1 MKKFTFR
8 SLLAIAAAG
17 VLFTACKDEN
27 DDGNTSKTT
36 YEFSVKAEDNPIS
49 APADGKTYTILV
61 TSTKTAQAGTSAV
74 AYEVVSSP
82 EWAPAELEQTA
93 LAITVAKNSST
104 AAREPGKVV
113 LKQDES
119 DKTLE
124 ITVNQAGFSNSMLLD
139 ATYSTDRCKVL
150 VIEPTITGF
159 DQNPVYKWT
168 VKGPDDA
175 EATEAGTDK
184 TLSFIQLET
193 GDYIVSLTVTDDSG
207 ITETKSATVTVATEA
222 TAYSPYIS
230 EVLEYNPAVFDTRIA
245 QSGISPTDTK
255 TAALQKVSDKIVN
268 KDFAEMTQVGAHLG
282 TLGGY
287 IVFRFDHTVMNVP
300 GYCDFRIG
308 SGIGASARPTPG
320 IVYVAFDKN
329 GNGKP
334 DDDEWY
340 ELAGSEYGKTST
352 RTNVKI
358 VYNRPTSFPTS
369 YPGSDVENYV
379 SWTINDKETEGVNLS
394 MMMFMWNG
402 VPQWPYWLREGDEG
416 ATLTFTNL
424 VQLPSNITV
433 SNGTPSSATFYQY
446 GYACNSNPKNEA
458 KSSFDI
464 DWAVD
469 KEGNKVN
476 LPGVDFV
483 KVQTGS
489 LQLVGNYGVSGTII
503 NSAIDLH
510 LKEGQTPISSEAAMN
525 GENK

>member
-1 MKKFTFR
+1 MKKLTFR

-93 LAITVAKNSST
+93 LVITVAKNSST
-104 AAREPGKVV
+104 EAREPGKVI

-124 ITVNQAGFSNSMLLD
+124 ITVNQAGFSNSMSLE

-150 VIEPTITGF
+150 LIEPAITGF

-168 VKGPDDA
+168 VKGPNDA
-175 EATEAGTDK
+175 EAAEAGTDK

-193 GDYIVSLTVTDDSG
+193 GDYTVELTVTDDSG

-230 EVLEYNPAVFDTRIA
+230 EVLEYNPAVFDTRISS
-245 QSGISPTDTK
+245 SGISPTDTK
-255 TAALQKVSDKIVN
+255 QAALRTVADKIVGV
-268 KDFAEMTQVGAHLG
+268 DFAEQNQFSAQLG

-308 SGIGASARPTPG
+308 SGIGSGARPTPG

-334 DDDEWY
+334 DEDEWY
-340 ELAGSEYGKTST
+340 ELAGSEYGKTTT

-358 VYNRPTSFPTS
+358 VYNRPVSFPTA
-369 YPGSDVENYV
+369 VNETIENYL
-379 SWTINDKETEGVNLS
+379 SWTINDKETGGIDLD
-394 MMMFMWNG
+394 MMMFMWQG
-402 VPQWPYWLREGDEG
+402 MPQWPYWLREGDEG
-416 ATLTFTNL
+416 ATMTFTNL
-424 VQLPSNITV
+424 IQLPTTLNV
-433 SNGTPSSATFYQY
+433 SGGMVMGATFYQY
-446 GYACNSNPKNEA
+446 GYACNSNPRNET

-469 KEGNKVN
+469 KNGNKVN
-476 LPGVDFV
+476 LPGIDFV
-483 KVQTGS
+483 KVQTGA
-489 LQLVGNYGVSGTII
+489 LQLAGNFGVSGTII

-510 LKEGQTPISSEAAMN
+510 LKEGQTPISSEEAMN

>member
-1 MKKFTFR
+1 
-8 SLLAIAAAG
+8 LLAIAAAG

-93 LAITVAKNSST
+93 LVITVAKNSST

-124 ITVNQAGFSNSMLLD
+124 ITVNQAGFSNSMSLEPS
-139 ATYSTDRCKVL
+139 YSTDRCKVL
-150 VIEPTITGF
+150 LIEPTITGF

-168 VKGPDDA
+168 VKGPNDA
-175 EATEAGTDK
+175 EAAEAGTDK

-193 GDYIVSLTVTDDSG
+193 GDYTVELTVTDDSG
-207 ITETKSATVTVATEA
+207 ISETKSATVTVATEA

-230 EVLEYNPAVFDTRIA
+230 EVLEYNPAVFDTRIS

-255 TAALQKVSDKIVN
+255 QAALRTVADKIVGV
-268 KDFAEMTQVGAHLG
+268 DFDEQNQFSAQLG

-308 SGIGASARPTPG
+308 SGIGSGARPTPG

-334 DDDEWY
+334 DEDEWY
-340 ELAGSEYGKTST
+340 ELAGSEYGKTTT

-358 VYNRPTSFPTS
+358 VYNRPVSFPTA
-369 YPGSDVENYV
+369 VNETIENYL
-379 SWTINDKETEGVNLS
+379 SWTINDKETGGIDLD
-394 MMMFMWNG
+394 MTMFMWQG
-402 VPQWPYWLREGDEG
+402 MPQWPYWLREGDEG
-416 ATLTFTNL
+416 ATMTFTNL
-424 VQLPSNITV
+424 IQLPTTLNV
-433 SNGTPSSATFYQY
+433 SGGMVMGATFYQY
-446 GYACNSNPKNEA
+446 GYACNSNPRNET

-469 KEGNKVN
+469 KNGNKVN
-476 LPGVDFV
+476 LPGIDFV
-483 KVQTGS
+483 KVQTGA
-489 LQLVGNYGVSGTII
+489 LQLAGNFGVSGTII

-510 LKEGQTPISSEAAMN
+510 LKEGQTPISSEEAMN

>member
-8 SLLAIAAAG
+8 SLLALTAAG

-49 APADGKTYTILV
+49 APADGKTYKGLV

-93 LAITVAKNSST
+93 LVITVAKNSST

-124 ITVNQAGFSNSMLLD
+124 ITVNQAGFSNSMSLD

-168 VKGPDDA
+168 VKGPNDA

-255 TAALQKVSDKIVN
+255 SATLETVN
-268 KDFAEMTQVGAHLG
+268 KKLKNTDFTEMNQYSAQLG

-287 IVFRFDHTVMNVP
+287 IVFRFDHTVINVP

-329 GNGKP
+329 GNGEP

-340 ELAGSEYGKTST
+340 ELAGSEYGKTTT

-358 VYNRPTSFPTS
+358 VYNRPPSFPS
-369 YPGSDVENYV
+369 AYPGSDVENYI
-379 SWTINDKETEGVNLS
+379 SWTINDTEAGGVDLN

-402 VPQWPYWLREGDEG
+402 VPQWPYWLREKEEG
-416 ATLTFTNL
+416 ATITFTGL
-424 VQLPSNITV
+424 TQLPSTITV
-433 SNGTPSSATFYQY
+433 SGGNPSTATFYKY
-446 GYACNSNPKNEA
+446 GYACNSKPKNET

-469 KEGNKVN
+469 KKGNKVN
-476 LPGVDFV
+476 LPGIDFV
-483 KVQTGS
+483 KVQTGAM
-489 LQLVGNYGVSGTII
+489 QLVGNYGVSGTII

-510 LKEGQTPISSEAAMN
+510 LKEIKITTEAAETEDN
-525 GENK
+525 N

>member
-8 SLLAIAAAG
+8 TLLAVAAAS
-17 VLFTACKDEN
+17 VLLTACKDEN

-36 YEFSVKAEDNPIS
+36 YEFSVKAEDNPID

-93 LAITVAKNSST
+93 LVITVAKNSST
-104 AAREPGKVV
+104 EAREPGKVV

-124 ITVNQAGFSNSMLLD
+124 ITVNQSGFSNSMSLE
-139 ATYSTDRCKVL
+139 AAYSTDRCKVL
-150 VIEPTITGF
+150 LIEPTITGF
-159 DQNPVYKWT
+159 DQNPVYEWT
-168 VKGPDDA
+168 VKGPGDA
-175 EATEAGTDK
+175 EAAEAGTDK

-193 GDYIVSLTVTDDSG
+193 GDYTISLTVTDDSG
-207 ITETKSATVTVATEA
+207 ITETKSATVTVTTEA

-230 EVLEYNPAVFDTRIA
+230 EVLEYNPAVFDTRISS
-245 QSGISPTDTK
+245 SGISPTDTK
-255 TAALQKVSDKIVN
+255 LSALQKVADKIVN
-268 KDFAEMTQVGAHLG
+268 KDFSELNQVSAHLG

-287 IVFRFDHTVMNVP
+287 IIFRFDHTVMNVP

-308 SGIGASARPTPG
+308 SGIGAMARPTPG

-334 DDDEWY
+334 DEDEWY
-340 ELAGSEYGKTST
+340 ELAGSEYGKTTT

-358 VYNRPTSFPTS
+358 VYNRPASFPSEAPDETI
-369 YPGSDVENYV
+369 ENYV
-379 SWTINDKETEGVNLS
+379 SWTINDKETSGVDLD
-394 MMMFMWNG
+394 MMMFMWQG
-402 VPQWPYWLREGDEG
+402 MPQWPYWLREGDEG
-416 ATLTFTNL
+416 ATMTFTNL

-433 SNGTPSSATFYQY
+433 SYGSPSAATFYQY
-446 GYACNSNPKNEA
+446 GYACNSNPKNEI

-464 DWAVD
+464 DWAID
-469 KEGNKVN
+469 KNGSKVN
-476 LPGVDFV
+476 LPGIDFV
-483 KVQTGS
+483 KVQTGAM
-489 LQLVGNYGVSGTII
+489 QLVGNYGVSGTII

-510 LKEGQTPISSEAAMN
+510 LKGTQISSEEAMN
-525 GENK
+525 SENK